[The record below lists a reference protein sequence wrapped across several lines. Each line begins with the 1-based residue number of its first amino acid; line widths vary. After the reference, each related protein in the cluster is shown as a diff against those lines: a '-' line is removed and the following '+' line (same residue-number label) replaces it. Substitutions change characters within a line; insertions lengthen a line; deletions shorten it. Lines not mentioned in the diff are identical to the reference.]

1 MKLLRKI
8 PLSQKLPLLIISG
21 AIVLAISVG
30 SVGYVLSSRAAL
42 EQAEDK
48 MLSLAEGKASSI
60 NVFLGQIREQVINM
74 AQRQD
79 LQDAAREL
87 RAGWKTLR
95 KDQSAKLRKA
105 FIEDYPDMAASERVK
120 IIKPNT
126 GSYYDNAHE
135 KYHQFFVKIASSKGY
150 ADLVFINSEGNL
162 VYSTQKGEDFTRN
175 FASGPGAKT
184 GLGQLF
190 KKLNAKPKE
199 GMIAFSDF
207 TPYIYAGNQAIAFL
221 GTPVIRNGKYLGV
234 IAVHLPRGRIN
245 DIMARRTGL
254 GESGDTLIVGED
266 FKLRNNSI
274 MSPEDTTLKVSLNT
288 GSVKAALGGEIG
300 SSQVQY
306 RNISY
311 SSVAVPIS
319 FEGVKMAVVALI
331 SNTEIRAP
339 IYRMG
344 YWMAGV
350 SLIMLLVI
358 GTGIFLLI
366 RGTTGRITSLNNI
379 MRQLAD
385 GDTSIKIGEP
395 KVEDEI
401 GAMHMTVK
409 VFRDNALEREAL
421 ENQKAR
427 EQKERGDKQQRIE
440 KRIIVFKDEISTAL
454 GAINSAT
461 NEMETDADTLG
472 AVAIEAKR
480 RTTDACNDSELAS
493 QSVKSV
499 AQTADQLNASI
510 GEISAQVVKAADVVA
525 DARAQSEVARASVY
539 ELADS
544 AKSIDEVVGL
554 IAEIAEQTNL
564 LALNAT
570 IEAARAGEE
579 GKGFAV
585 VANEVKALASQTA
598 QATEE
603 INSKINDMQEVTK
616 SSVAAIE
623 VITKTMNSVDEI
635 TTVISSS
642 IEEQNAATQDIAQN
656 AQEAASGT
664 GNVLSNI
671 TGVAEAIEET
681 RTSARNVRTSL
692 TNLAQEVSV
701 IQGEIDQF
709 IKEVSVA

>member
-1 MKLLRKI
+1 MKLLRRI
-8 PLSQKLPLLIISG
+8 PLSQKLPLLIITG
-21 AIVLAISVG
+21 AIVLAVSVG
-30 SVGYVLSSRAAL
+30 SVGYILSSRAAL

-60 NVFLGQIREQVINM
+60 NVFLGQIREHVINM
-74 AQRQD
+74 AQMQE
-79 LQDAAREL
+79 LQDATREL

-95 KDQSAKLRKA
+95 KDHSAKLLKA
-105 FIEDYPDMAASERVK
+105 FIEDYPKTKAADRVK
-120 IIKPNT
+120 IVKSKT

-135 KYHQFFVKIASSKGY
+135 KYHQFFVKIANTKGY
-150 ADLVFINSEGNL
+150 ADLVFINSDGNL
-162 VYSTQKGEDFTRN
+162 VYSTQKGGDFTRN

-184 GLGQLF
+184 GLGKLF
-190 KKLNAKPKE
+190 KKLNDKPKE
-199 GMIAFSDF
+199 GMIGFSDF
-207 TPYIYAGNQAIAFL
+207 APYAFAGNQAVAFL

-254 GESGDTLIVGED
+254 GKSGDTLIVGED

-274 MSPEDTTLKVSLNT
+274 LSKEDTTLKVELNT

-306 RNISY
+306 RNVSY
-311 SSVAVPIS
+311 SSVAVPLS

-331 SNTEIRAP
+331 SNSEIRAP
-339 IYRMG
+339 IYKMG

-350 SLIMLLVI
+350 SLIMLLII

-366 RGTTGRITSLNNI
+366 HGTTKRITSLNNT
-379 MRQLAD
+379 MRRLAD
-385 GDTSIKIGEP
+385 GDTSIKIGDP
-395 KVEDEI
+395 TVEDEI
-401 GAMHMTVK
+401 GAMQMTVK
-409 VFRDNALEREAL
+409 VFRDNAVERGELET
-421 ENQKAR
+421 QKTR
-427 EQKERGDKQQRIE
+427 EQKERGDRQQKIQ
-440 KRIIVFKDEISTAL
+440 KRITVFKDEIASAL
-454 GAINSAT
+454 AAINTAT
-461 NEMETDADTLG
+461 GEMETDADSLST
-472 AVAIEAKR
+472 VAIEANR
-480 RTTDACNDSELAS
+480 RTTAACDDSELAS

-499 AQTADQLNASI
+499 AETADQLNASI
-510 GEISAQVVKAADVVA
+510 GEISEQVVKATDVMS
-525 DARAQSEVARASVY
+525 DARSQSEVARTSVY
-539 ELADS
+539 ELAAS

-554 IAEIAEQTNL
+554 IADIAEQTNL

-585 VANEVKALASQTA
+585 VASEVKALASQTA
-598 QATEE
+598 KATEE
-603 INSKINDMQEVTK
+603 INSKISEMQAATD

-623 VITKTMNSVDEI
+623 EITKTMNNVDEI

-642 IEEQNAATQDIAQN
+642 IEEQNAATQVIAQS

-664 GNVLSNI
+664 GNVLNNI

-681 RTSARNVRTSL
+681 RESSGNVRTSL
-692 TNLAQEVSV
+692 TNLAQEISV
-701 IQGEIDQF
+701 IEGEVDQF
-709 IKEVSVA
+709 IKEVSAA